1 MAQTV
6 ATSPTNGTPTADAQV
21 TESDSTNRTERQVL
35 LDDVRKSVIADVDEK
50 VAEKMKALWS
60 NGNKMLKKIEQ
71 DSHEKNS
78 KLQNE
83 LEVCRNK
90 QAVLQAEHDHLNA
103 VLTDMVQHFN
113 TLGNLFG
120 APAGTKMTAIPPGLV
135 PANGTAASTTAAD
148 SSAADSSS
156 ASACGST
163 LQDSPSG
170 LSAPDV
176 VFGGNF
182 PPLPAV
188 PDFPFPSTS
197 AATTPLSVATPLSL
211 AEALHSKASSPSVPV
226 SLMGALP
233 QHQLPSGTRMFSFTL
248 RKADGT
254 DLGLNVSHT
263 EDDKALTVEG
273 VRPEG
278 AVEAW
283 NRQCTGST
291 ASEKA
296 VCTGDRIV
304 SVNGVI
310 NDPIKMLEE
319 CRDRQLLKLTVV
331 RTDREAVATPK
342 SSITLRAD
350 ASEFVPGGAAPGLS
364 VVTEE
369 ESKKDDGSSRT
380 DKATEC

>member
-1 MAQTV
+1 
-6 ATSPTNGTPTADAQV
+6 
-21 TESDSTNRTERQVL
+21 VL
-35 LDDVRKSVIADVDEK
+35 LDDVRKAVIADVDEK

-90 QAVLQAEHDHLNA
+90 QAVLQAEHDQLNA

-120 APAGTKMTAIPPGLV
+120 APAGSKMTAIPPGLV

-176 VFGGNF
+176 ILGLGNL

-197 AATTPLSVATPLSL
+197 AATTPLVATPLSL
-211 AEALHSKASSPSVPV
+211 AEALHSKACSPSVPV

-296 VCTGDRIV
+296 VCSGDRIV

-331 RTDREAVATPK
+331 RGEREAVATPK
-342 SSITLRAD
+342 SSTTLRAD
-350 ASEFVPGGAAPGLS
+350 ASEFVPGGVAPGLS
-364 VVTEE
+364 VVSEE

>member
-1 MAQTV
+1 MV
-6 ATSPTNGTPTADAQV
+6 AGAPQV
-21 TESDSTNRTERQVL
+21 EESDSTSRTERQAL

-71 DSHEKNS
+71 DSHEKNA

-90 QAVLQAEHDHLNA
+90 QAVLQAEHEHLNA

-120 APAGTKMTAIPPGLV
+120 APAGSKMTAIPPGLV
-135 PANGTAASTTAAD
+135 PTNGTAASTTAAD

-176 VFGGNF
+176 VLPGNF

-197 AATTPLSVATPLSL
+197 AATTPLLSVATPLSL
-211 AEALHSKASSPSVPV
+211 AEALHSNASSPSVPV

-233 QHQLPSGTRMFSFTL
+233 QIPSGTKMFSFTL

-296 VCTGDRIV
+296 VTAGDRIV

-331 RTDREAVATPK
+331 RGEREAVATPK
-342 SSITLRAD
+342 SSTTLRAD
-350 ASEFVPGGAAPGLS
+350 ASEFVPGGVPSGLS
-364 VVTEE
+364 VVSEE

-380 DKATEC
+380 DKASEC